1 MKKLIFFAVGFLLLG
16 CLFKSDKEEDKLTFN
31 NDYSSIFSCVSDTAK
46 LMKEL
51 GRDTVDLQC
60 KYSNTNY
67 GELGKLP
74 GQSQIPLEG
83 EDFARN
89 IFIADINNY
98 VEGIPLGT
106 PEALDIL
113 GECIDGEYVIPG
125 AEVMQIRD
133 AQGNV
138 VGTRPIKFWF
148 RPVYMTDQGVIDE
161 AAQAACNDQT
171 PEAQSLQIYP
181 ENCLSTVYVFSEGAY
196 IAHISIYDHLGKFVH
211 SSVQRFGYC
220 GELKNTLRNRPEG
233 WLSYLVWNQKDTD
246 GKYVGNGVYV
256 WKVKYES
263 PDYPPF
269 TAYYRQGI
277 ARSVTP
283 TAACALNQ

>member
-1 MKKLIFFAVGFLLLG
+1 VITQPGTEPMPVDTNAMKSNPGNPAAWVDSSSLTWLFVISNDKDVYKPRADDCIFTNPNAPFTDALG
-16 CLFKSDKEEDKLTFN
+16 NLPGRKPVPVE
-31 NDYSSIFSCVSDTAK
+31 
-46 LMKEL
+46 
-51 GRDTVDLQC
+51 GRDNPLSI
-60 KYSNTNY
+60 YLSGINT
-67 GELGKLP
+67 
-74 GQSQIPLEG
+74 
-83 EDFARN
+83 D
-89 IFIADINNY
+89 
-98 VEGIPLGT
+98 VEGLG
-106 PEALDIL
+106 LDNPKAILAL
-113 GECIDGEYVIPG
+113 GEYIDGEYVIPG

-161 AAQAACNDQT
+161 AAQEACNDQA

-233 WLSYLVWNQKDTD
+233 WLSYLVWNQKDND

-269 TAYYRQGI
+269 TAFYRQGI
-277 ARSVTP
+277 ARSVP
-283 TAACALNQ
+283 PAAACAVNQ